1 MSGLGT
7 VYERSRNGQE
17 RFLWD
22 GQERSWN
29 GTQTVLERSMNGLG
43 TIYERSGT
51 VYERSGTVYERYERY
66 TNGKTVHI
74 PFISNGL

>member
-43 TIYERSGT
+43 TVYERSGT
-51 VYERSGTVYERYERY
+51 VYERSGTVYERSGTVYERFKWS
-66 TNGKTVHI
+66 TNGL
-74 PFISNGL
+74 NGI